1 MSPSKTENHAASSA
15 PNAQLPRQRSPFDIS
30 MRSLR
35 ISSAL
40 LSCLFLS
47 FILSDIV
54 HDKVPYEERKTTEA
68 VEVYALGNPSSRIAS
83 LPSGTKIL
91 LLAAEGNQAYVL
103 AEQPFS
109 QKVQGIVAMDNTTAI
124 HSFSIADRLGL
135 FFQYDPIFAYLSTLT
150 LFLSFIY
157 FSEWKESDLV
167 RLAKHQLGLSKSE
180 NMQLQQLIEKK
191 DVQLDVLKKRHEREL
206 NQTAQ
211 SLQHDINR
219 ANEGLHKL
227 EQELRKTEQ
236 QIESYEREADNNARM
251 IERLQHQVD
260 EEIAKREST
269 LKRAE
274 EMEAEKESYRT
285 EVIRITHML
294 NHKKIE
300 LEHLKKEIRTLR
312 SSQTNA
318 KAKQADK
325 QLGERDY
332 GRVLHLQGKVDM
344 RDIKSNFRTL
354 TRMLHPDRF
363 ENEDAR
369 TREISTRMFSEVKT
383 AFEYFKS
390 KYSR

>member
-1 MSPSKTENHAASSA
+1 
-15 PNAQLPRQRSPFDIS
+15 
-30 MRSLR
+30 
-35 ISSAL
+35 
-40 LSCLFLS
+40 
-47 FILSDIV
+47 
-54 HDKVPYEERKTTEA
+54 
-68 VEVYALGNPSSRIAS
+68 
-83 LPSGTKIL
+83 
-91 LLAAEGNQAYVL
+91 
-103 AEQPFS
+103 
-109 QKVQGIVAMDNTTAI
+109 MDNTTAI
-124 HSFSIADRLGL
+124 HSFSIADMLGL

-325 QLGERDY
+325 QLGERD
-332 GRVLHLQGKVDM
+332 
-344 RDIKSNFRTL
+344 
-354 TRMLHPDRF
+354 
-363 ENEDAR
+363 
-369 TREISTRMFSEVKT
+369 
-383 AFEYFKS
+383 
-390 KYSR
+390 